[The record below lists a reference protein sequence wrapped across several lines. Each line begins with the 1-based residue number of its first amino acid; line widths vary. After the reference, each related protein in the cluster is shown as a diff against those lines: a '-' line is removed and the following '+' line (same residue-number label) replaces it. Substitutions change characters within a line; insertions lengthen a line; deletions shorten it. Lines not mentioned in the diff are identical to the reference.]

1 MLVFALTGDL
11 EKPWPSLLP
20 SLGLALFGLAPL
32 SSLLLLLPLLLLL
45 LLLFLLLLLMLV
57 LAHPAIGFGLE
68 LVDFFEPFV
77 PTLPGTHP
85 GILKLDF
92 GSIAVTYFT
101 LGPNNF
107 IPG

>member
-1 MLVFALTGDL
+1 MVFALTGDL

-32 SSLLLLLPLLLLL
+32 GSLLLLLPLLLLL
-45 LLLFLLLLLMLV
+45 LLLLVLLLLLMLV
-57 LAHPAIGFGLE
+57 LTHPAVGFGLE

-77 PTLPGTHP
+77 PTLPGTHS

-92 GSIAVTYFT
+92 GSIAVIYSYT
-101 LGPNNF
+101 
-107 IPG
+107 

>member
-32 SSLLLLLPLLLLL
+32 GSLLLLLPLLLLL
-45 LLLFLLLLLMLV
+45 LLVLLLLLMLV
-57 LAHPAIGFGLE
+57 LTHPAVGFGLE

-77 PTLPGTHP
+77 PTLPGTHS

-92 GSIAVTYFT
+92 GSIAVIYSYT
-101 LGPNNF
+101 
-107 IPG
+107 

>member
-1 MLVFALTGDL
+1 MSVFALTGDL

-45 LLLFLLLLLMLV
+45 LLLFLLPLLMLV

-77 PTLPGTHP
+77 PALPGTHP

-92 GSIAVTYFT
+92 GSIAVTYFYT
-101 LGPNNF
+101 WS
-107 IPG
+107 

>member
-1 MLVFALTGDL
+1 
-11 EKPWPSLLP
+11 
-20 SLGLALFGLAPL
+20 
-32 SSLLLLLPLLLLL
+32 
-45 LLLFLLLLLMLV
+45 MLV
-57 LAHPAIGFGLE
+57 LAHPAIGLGLE